1 MFGTTCYMN
10 TWKRFVNEGILESSR
25 LNKRIMESWYRCKQE
40 DVNPYLSQGQ
50 HVLGNKALAVQKEK
64 NSLFLDAAL
73 SPLEKVKEVIEES
86 KMMALLVD
94 PEGYVLSLTGNKGV
108 LHDAR
113 RINFVEGVRW
123 TEEEVG
129 TNAIGTALQTGEAVM
144 ISGTEH
150 YSVASHHW
158 SCSAAPIHSDD
169 GKLLGIIDVSCPVDS
184 THPFMLGMVA
194 SLAHTIERE
203 LSVRAHKHKM
213 ELIHKCIDF
222 IETNQ
227 PLIVCDDQKMV
238 VSSSKSVRQR
248 IPDIVGMKVN
258 ELLQYGFR
266 IETETPIFSDDHKN
280 LIGMC
285 VHLSEEMLRKPGE
298 PFLSFFSPKSFYFEG
313 EAGTSQTFQRT
324 LNDMK
329 RVAPTD
335 ASVYILG
342 ETGTGKELIA
352 KAIHENS
359 SRKDGPFIAL
369 NCGAIPKDLME
380 SELFGYVEGAFT
392 GAKRQGYKGKF
403 EQANN
408 GTLFLDEIGEIP
420 PSMQVALLRV
430 LQERKVIPVGG
441 TKEIPLNIRIIT
453 ATHRDLL
460 QLVNEGTFRQDLY
473 YRLHVYPMYV
483 PPLRERKEDIP
494 HLVRYFCEKNNWTI
508 KGLDECF
515 DRLLEYEWPGNIR
528 ELFNV
533 LERLQIVSP
542 NGWIN
547 PSQISEL
554 LPELNA
560 GHSLPGPSVPER
572 ERTDHSPQLTFREK
586 IQKDMMMEALQKTKG
601 NVSLAAKLLD
611 IPRSTFYKRLQK
623 FNL

>member
-50 HVLGNKALAVQKEK
+50 HILTNGALTAQKEK

-73 SPLEKVKEVIEES
+73 SPLEKMKEVIEES

-184 THPFMLGMVA
+184 THPFMLGMVS

-547 PSQISEL
+547 PSPISEL

>member
-50 HVLGNKALAVQKEK
+50 HILTNGELTAQKEK

-73 SPLEKVKEVIEES
+73 SPSEKMKEVIEES

-94 PEGYVLSLTGNKGV
+94 PEGYVLSLTGNQGV
-108 LHDAR
+108 LNDAR
-113 RINFVEGVRW
+113 KINFVEGVRW
-123 TEEEVG
+123 TEGEVG

-158 SCSAAPIHSDD
+158 SCSAAPIHSDA
-169 GKLLGIIDVSCPVDS
+169 GKLLGIIDVSCPVDN

-194 SLAHTIERE
+194 SLAHTIEHE
-203 LSVRAHKHKM
+203 LSVRAHKNRM
-213 ELIHKCIDF
+213 ELIHKCMDF

-227 PLIVCDDQKMV
+227 PLIVCDDQKTV

-248 IPDIVGMKVN
+248 IPNVVGMKIN
-258 ELLQYGFR
+258 ELLQYGFQVQM
-266 IETETPIFSDDHKN
+266 ETPIFSDNYKS
-280 LIGMC
+280 LIGKC
-285 VHLSEEMLRKPGE
+285 LHLSEEIFRKPGE
-298 PFLSFFSPKSFYFEG
+298 PFLSLFSSKSFYFEG
-313 EAGTSQTFQRT
+313 EAGTSQVFQRT

-329 RVAPTD
+329 QVAPTD

-342 ETGTGKELIA
+342 ETGTGKELVA
-352 KAIHENS
+352 KAIHENNT
-359 SRKDGPFIAL
+359 RKDGPFVAV
-369 NCGAIPKDLME
+369 NCGAIPKELME

-430 LQERKVIPVGG
+430 LQERKVTPIGG
-441 TKEIPLNIRIIT
+441 IKEVPLNIRIIT

-460 QLVNEGTFRQDLY
+460 QLVHEGTFRQDLY

-494 HLVRYFCEKNNWTI
+494 HLVRYFCEKNNWNI
-508 KGLDECF
+508 QWPDECF
-515 DRLLEYEWPGNIR
+515 ARLMAYDWPGNIR

-542 NGWIN
+542 NGKVN
-547 PSQISEL
+547 YSQLPDL
-554 LPELNA
+554 L
-560 GHSLPGPSVPER
+560 HSLNIHLQLEIPFAGEL
-572 ERTDHSPQLTFREK
+572 ERTETSTQLTFREK
-586 IQKDMMMEALQKTKG
+586 IQKELMMEALQKTKG